1 MKKVNKFISYFV
13 LTVYLFAGSG
23 VAEGFVVCIG
33 ADNHRAVEPLHEVHL
48 DFPST
53 SPYSPPSHPGFS
65 QEANHKDT
73 CRDFPISLTD
83 LDQEIILYK
92 SPGSIT
98 ITPDIGTFSGS
109 VVIQAKGTGTKHLS
123 SYPSATKLTLTS
135 LRTIILQV

>member
-33 ADNHRAVEPLHEVHL
+33 ADNHRAVEPLHEIHL
-48 DFPST
+48 DLPST
-53 SPYSPPSHPGFS
+53 SPYSPPSHSGFAH
-65 QEANHKDT
+65 EANHKDA

-92 SPGSIT
+92 SPGSIAT
-98 ITPDIGTFSGS
+98 TPDIDAFSGS
-109 VVIQAKGTGTKHLS
+109 AVIQVKGAGTKHLLS
-123 SYPSATKLTLTS
+123 CPSATKSTLTS
-135 LRTIILQV
+135 LRTIVLQV